1 MRYIIIITCIFFSG
15 IVFAQKTPNFTTFI
29 NECIIKGIK
38 GEAYLDTKVNSPHV
52 FAIAFSFDA
61 NGKIDTLYYSRKLNT
76 ATKNL
81 YGLDSSLLERI
92 KALDYKFNVYANQ
105 IVLVPFF
112 WYRITDKL
120 IDYKS
125 GFLNDLNNILPE
137 AINDKP
143 VIILP
148 PIIDATL
155 ERQN

>member
-1 MRYIIIITCIFFSG
+1 MKYLIIITCFFYSE
-15 IVFAQKTPNFTTFI
+15 IVFAQKTPNFIAFI
-29 NECIIKGIK
+29 NECVIKGIK
-38 GEAYLDTKVNSPHV
+38 GDAYLDAKVNSPHV

-61 NGKIDTLYYSRKLNT
+61 KGKIDTLYYSNKVNI
-76 ATKNL
+76 ATRNL
-81 YGLDSSLLERI
+81 FALDSSLLNRI
-92 KALDYKFNVYANQ
+92 KAFDFKFNVYANK

-120 IDYKS
+120 IDYES